1 MPKGGNMKM
10 PKGGKMKMPKGG
22 KTGITKIMKKLNGDK
37 KGMLIFN
44 PKKECKTI
52 ISSPW
57 LAEMNIKMIQGKLG
71 GSLWLKPSHV
81 G

>member
-1 MPKGGNMKM
+1 MKMPKGGNMKM

-44 PKKECKTI
+44 PKNDDQIKKMKRMQNHHFQ
-52 ISSPW
+52 S
-57 LAEMNIKMIQGKLG
+57 LAG
-71 GSLWLKPSHV
+71 
-81 G
+81 